1 MKKLRAHTALFSLL
15 TLLLSVSLVFPA
27 NAMMLW
33 CSMDMDMTRHH
44 SEMSMGND
52 ATTHIEKNDSSQMK
66 MEHCESIAN
75 MHAEASTDQ
84 DEAHCILA
92 VDCNCI
98 IKQQETLPATS
109 IITSPSLHLSEG
121 NLSLR
126 SIEFHSQLR
135 QETFPPPL
143 WNSSSYSPPIL
154 FLANEA
160 FLI

>member
-15 TLLLSVSLVFPA
+15 TLLLSISLVFPA

-33 CSMDMDMTRHH
+33 CSMDMDLTEHH

-52 ATTHIEKNDSSQMK
+52 ATIHAEKNDSFSMK
-66 MEHCESIAN
+66 MEHCESTTN

-84 DEAHCILA
+84 DEAHCILS

-98 IKQQETLPATS
+98 ITQQETLPATS
-109 IITSPSLHLSEG
+109 IITSPSF
-121 NLSLR
+121 NLNEFNVSLR
-126 SIEFHSQLR
+126 LLEFDIQHQ
-135 QETFPPPL
+135 QETFPPPI
-143 WNSSSYSPPIL
+143 WNSSSYSPPVL